1 MELNFFLSASV
12 AVLHCSRYRVAL
24 QAAAEASKPILG
36 LLKIIEHR
44 DADISKVY
52 QYLVLKPLISAGNLS
67 LDK

>member
-1 MELNFFLSASV
+1 MSSPD
-12 AVLHCSRYRVAL
+12 RRVAP

-36 LLKIIEHR
+36 LLKIIEQR